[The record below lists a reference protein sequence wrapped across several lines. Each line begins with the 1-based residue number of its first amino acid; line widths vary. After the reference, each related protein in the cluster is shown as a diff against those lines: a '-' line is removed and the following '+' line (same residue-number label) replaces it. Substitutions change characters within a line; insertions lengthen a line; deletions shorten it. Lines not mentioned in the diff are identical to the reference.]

1 MKYEKPQ
8 LTVLVSA
15 AAAIQSSN
23 KGVDPVL
30 DSETTHLSI
39 SAYEADE

>member
-8 LTVLVSA
+8 LTRSDSA
-15 AAAIQSSN
+15 VVAIQAMSKIAPPTPDSSFELT
-23 KGVDPVL
+23 V
-30 DSETTHLSI
+30 